1 MFSVALVFLLLIFL
15 IFLGFPVFI
24 ATLLTSIVFLIAMD
38 IPFTVLIIRIF
49 GGIDSF
55 ALMAIPFFVTAG
67 NIMMETGITDRIV
80 SFANSLVGQFK
91 GGWGM

>member
-1 MFSVALVFLLLIFL
+1 
-15 IFLGFPVFI
+15 
-24 ATLLTSIVFLIAMD
+24 
-38 IPFTVLIIRIF
+38 
-49 GGIDSF
+49 
-55 ALMAIPFFVTAG
+55 LMAIPFFVTAG